1 MSQPDSTVLEQNPN
15 GAAAAPAPASGH
27 PRLWSGLT
35 DGAEDRAGFCRDW
48 LALQC
53 GMIDGAVAGL
63 LLLREQAGTDYRP
76 IASWPDASRD
86 LGDLARMAE
95 RAIAERRSVA
105 AWGRTDPGTNQ
116 PQPVG
121 LLIAHPILEG
131 QDDGQ
136 PPFGAVAVAV
146 AAPRGPVSVDPQA
159 VAGQLHWGAGWLG
172 SLLWRERAET
182 HLRTIAR
189 AGAGLDLLAVAGEHR
204 RLKASAIAVANEL
217 AARFCCDRVSI
228 GLEKHGRIRVLAMSH
243 SASFQRKSQLVD
255 AIENAMEEAL
265 DQNVSVAEPPITSAE
280 RHITVAHR
288 RLLKAT
294 DARRVASVVVTSRR
308 RSLGAITME
317 RHRDEPFDTEAL
329 KLCETVASLVGP
341 VIDLQA
347 DGGRWIAGRIVDFAG
362 DGIKALVGRRRPAL
376 KLAAIGVAGV
386 AAFLAFAEVG
396 HRVAGK
402 SVIEGVV
409 QRAAV
414 APFDGFVLRAPMRA
428 GDTVREGDLLAALDD
443 KDLVLDRLKW
453 RSERDK
459 LLQKQRDA
467 LGKHDRAAL
476 SVLTAQIQQAEAQL
490 ALAEDK
496 LARSHITAPFDGIV
510 VSGDLSQMLG
520 SPVEKGKVLFE
531 VAPLDAYRVVV
542 QADERDI
549 GYIRVGQTGTLA
561 LTGMPAQPVPLTVTK
576 TTPVA
581 ISEEGRNYFRVEA
594 GLGDSEVPMR
604 PGMEG
609 VAKIEA
615 GRRAL
620 LWVWTH
626 SLVEWAQLTAWK
638 WLP

>member
-1 MSQPDSTVLEQNPN
+1 MIAGVS
-15 GAAAAPAPASGH
+15 AA
-27 PRLWSGLT
+27 
-35 DGAEDRAGFCRDW
+35 
-48 LALQC
+48 
-53 GMIDGAVAGL
+53 L
-63 LLLREQAGTDYRP
+63 LLLREQGGGYRP
-76 IASWPDASRD
+76 IASWPDTNRD

-95 RAIAERRSVA
+95 RAVADRRNVVV
-105 AWGRTDPGTNQ
+105 WGRQDPAMNL

-121 LLIAHPILEG
+121 LMIAHPILEVH
-131 QDDGQ
+131 DDAQ
-136 PPFGAVAVAV
+136 PPFGAVTVAV
-146 AAPRGPVSVDPQA
+146 AAPRGPTSGNPEA

-172 SLLWRERAET
+172 TLLWRERAEA
-182 HLRTIAR
+182 HSRTIAR
-189 AGAGLDLLAVAGEHR
+189 AAAGLDLLAVAGEQR

-217 AARFCCDRVSI
+217 AARLRCDRVSI
-228 GLEKHGRIRVLAMSH
+228 GLEKRGRIRLAAMSH

-265 DQNVSVAEPPITSAE
+265 EQNASIAEPAIPGAE
-280 RHITVAHR
+280 RRITVAHR
-288 RLLKAT
+288 RLVKAT
-294 DARRVASVVVTSRR
+294 EAHAVASVVVASRGR
-308 RSLGAITME
+308 ALGAITMD
-317 RHRDEPFDTEAL
+317 RQRGEPFDAEAL
-329 KLCETVASLVGP
+329 KLCEAVALLVGP
-341 VIDLQA
+341 MIDLQA
-347 DGGRWIAGRIVDFAG
+347 DGGRWVAGRIVDAAG
-362 DGIKALVGRRRPAL
+362 DGIKALVGRRRPTL
-376 KLAAIGVAGV
+376 KLAAISVTGL
-386 AAFLAFAEVG
+386 AAFLAFAEAE

-428 GDTVREGDLLAALDD
+428 GDTVREGELLAALDD
-443 KDLVLDRLKW
+443 KDLVLDHLKW

-496 LARSHITAPFDGIV
+496 LARSRITAPFDGIV

-549 GYIRVGQTGTLA
+549 GYVRIGQIGTLA

-594 GLGDSEVPMR
+594 SLGENEVSMR

-609 VAKIEA
+609 VSKIEA
-615 GRRAL
+615 GRRSL

-626 SLVEWAQLTAWK
+626 SLVEWVQLTAWK